1 MNRMCWT
8 AAAAALA
15 LAGCA
20 GENHFEKLAD
30 DVTKAI
36 VANDMRPVEKEF
48 NAITREK
55 LRNRATVGRLSDD
68 LAPLGKFKR
77 TKEDTPKDARAGF
90 HTFVAE
96 FEKGNWT
103 EDMLL
108 DTEGKIASF
117 HIHAPQ

>member
-1 MNRMCWT
+1 MTR
-8 AAAAALA
+8 
-15 LAGCA
+15 
-20 GENHFEKLAD
+20 
-30 DVTKAI
+30 AI

-55 LRNRATVGRLSDD
+55 LRNHGTVGRLADD
-68 LAPLGKFKR
+68 LAPLGTFKR
-77 TKEDTPKDARAGF
+77 AKENTPKDARPGL

-103 EDMLL
+103 EDLTL